1 MIFVKDLLI
10 MKIGCLNIFLMR
22 FVLGYGMIW
31 LIIMF
36 VMFEKGYVDLYMYLI
51 RWVKI
56 FVVDIDFLDLVVF
69 S

>member
-22 FVLGYGMIW
+22 FVLGYEMIW

-36 VMFEKGYVDLYMYLI
+36 VMFEKGYVDLNI
-51 RWVKI
+51 
-56 FVVDIDFLDLVVF
+56 
-69 S
+69 

>member
-1 MIFVKDLLI
+1 MKKGGCLNKVFLMIFVKDLLI

-36 VMFEKGYVDLYMYLI
+36 VMFEKGYIDLNI
-51 RWVKI
+51 
-56 FVVDIDFLDLVVF
+56 
-69 S
+69 